1 MRVKTLKLAAM
12 TFLTTCLL
20 ALFFMSDRASVD
32 SKTELSNTG
41 LGTVETLEA
50 NYRAWEANYI
60 KEGGDRNVVSA
71 MGWFKGLSTEHTYA
85 KGTIKLNLIDGVVSV
100 EATNLA
106 KDQSYDFW
114 LVDSSAGNSIMP
126 ESNDGYLRVGALKR
140 EGKLARLEANL
151 GSEAFRS
158 FEPDLMVVTRAG
170 KTPVE
175 ERLLVGTTTLFH
187 RLYRSKERGEFGV
200 LADREV
206 RPATDDRS
214 LFERIVD
221 KISPTAKAQIGPI
234 PNPTTPLQILITQGR
249 DLFNNGTFSGNGR
262 TCASCHRENNNL
274 TIDAEFI
281 ATLPPSDPLFVAET
295 NAALAVGFEVPQLM
309 RQFGL
314 ILENV
319 DGFNNPGVMRGTPHT
334 LALIPTSLLPV
345 VGGADGTTT
354 PPNERTGWGGDGA
367 PGTGTLREFAIGAV
381 TQHFTKTL
389 NRIPGTDFVLPTTNE
404 LDAMEAFQRSTGR
417 QADLQLTGP
426 GALSLK
432 DPNAAAGQ
440 VLFVDNNVSRC
451 NLCHNNAGAGDL
463 AFGLRNANFNTNVE
477 SLPASHP
484 TGPGNPPRPI
494 DAGFGGA
501 PNSLGGFG
509 NGSFNTPP
517 LVEAADT
524 GPFFHNHSVETIEEA
539 VAFYS
544 GPQFNTAPGFGTI
557 IPINMN
563 ATQND
568 QIAKFLRVINALEN
582 IRQVEELI
590 NRASSAADPDIQ
602 RELLRLASADVN
614 DAIDVL
620 EARDL
625 HPVAVS
631 NLKGARGNINGAS
644 GAAGTPGFTAVTSS
658 ALSKLAL
665 ARSDMKN

>member
-1 MRVKTLKLAAM
+1 
-12 TFLTTCLL
+12 
-20 ALFFMSDRASVD
+20 
-32 SKTELSNTG
+32 
-41 LGTVETLEA
+41 
-50 NYRAWEANYI
+50 
-60 KEGGDRNVVSA
+60 
-71 MGWFKGLSTEHTYA
+71 
-85 KGTIKLNLIDGVVSV
+85 
-100 EATNLA
+100 
-106 KDQSYDFW
+106 
-114 LVDSSAGNSIMP
+114 
-126 ESNDGYLRVGALKR
+126 
-140 EGKLARLEANL
+140 
-151 GSEAFRS
+151 
-158 FEPDLMVVTRAG
+158 
-170 KTPVE
+170 
-175 ERLLVGTTTLFH
+175 
-187 RLYRSKERGEFGV
+187 
-200 LADREV
+200 
-206 RPATDDRS
+206 
-214 LFERIVD
+214 
-221 KISPTAKAQIGPI
+221 
-234 PNPTTPLQILITQGR
+234 
-249 DLFNNGTFSGNGR
+249 
-262 TCASCHRENNNL
+262 
-274 TIDAEFI
+274 
-281 ATLPPSDPLFVAET
+281 
-295 NAALAVGFEVPQLM
+295 EVPQLM

-345 VGGADGTTT
+345 AGGADGTTT
-354 PPNERTGWGGDGA
+354 PPNERTGWSGDGA

-389 NRIPGTDFVLPTTNE
+389 NRIAGVDFILPTPSQ

-440 VLFVDNNVSRC
+440 ALFVDNNVSRC

-463 AFGLRNANFNTNVE
+463 AFALKNANFNTNVE

-494 DAGFGGA
+494 DGGFGGA
-501 PNSLGGFG
+501 PNPLGGFG

-517 LVEAADT
+517 LVESADT

-582 IRQVEELI
+582 IRQVEDLI
-590 NRASSAADPDIQ
+590 NRANSTSDPDIQ

-620 EARDL
+620 DARDL

-631 NLKGARGNINGAS
+631 NLKGARGNINGAT
-644 GAAGTPGFTAVTSS
+644 GAAGTPGFSAVT
-658 ALSKLAL
+658 ANAMAKLAA
-665 ARSDMKN
+665 ARADMKN